1 MTDVDPWK
9 GRYLALLRRI
19 TEISETLR
27 PRAQAR
33 ELAAVVKAHNY
44 PSPGVEQFLD
54 NYKPDG

>member
-1 MTDVDPWK
+1 MGDVDPWK
-9 GRYLALLRRI
+9 GRYKALLRRI

-44 PSPGVEQFLD
+44 
-54 NYKPDG
+54 KPNG